1 MSARVNV
8 LRGTNPVTRLLGVLF
23 LTTPLLISVDWVSAG
38 VALLCTL
45 AVTPLCGMSWLQLA
59 RRGWPI
65 LAVTPISGISMAL
78 YGRPE
83 GTEYASFLFAH
94 ITDNS
99 LELALA
105 IMLRV
110 LAIGLPVVLVS
121 YKVDPT
127 DFGDGLAQV
136 LKLPARFVI
145 GSVAGVRLMSL
156 FQRDWR
162 ALERARRSRGLGDRG
177 RVTRFFGQIF
187 ALLVLAL
194 RRGSKLAT
202 AMEARGF
209 GSDHERTW
217 ARESTMSG
225 RDYAVLLACLAI
237 SFVALGVSI
246 ASGAFRFLG
255 A

>member
-1 MSARVNV
+1 MNV
-8 LRGTNPVTRLLGVLF
+8 LRGTNPVTRLLGVLL
-23 LTTPLLISVDWVSAG
+23 LTTPLLISVDRVSAS
-38 VALLCTL
+38 VALACTL

-65 LAVTPISGISMAL
+65 LAVTPISGVSMAL

-83 GTEYASFLFAH
+83 GTEYAGFLFAH

-110 LAIGLPVVLVS
+110 LAIGLPVVIVS
-121 YKVDPT
+121 HKVDPT

-136 LKLPARFVI
+136 LKLPSRFVI

-162 ALERARRSRGLGDRG
+162 ALERARRSRGLGDSG
-177 RVTRFFGQIF
+177 RIRRFFSQVFG
-187 ALLVLAL
+187 LLVLAL

-209 GSDHERTW
+209 GSEQERTW
-217 ARESTMSG
+217 ARTSTLSV
-225 RDYAVLLACLAI
+225 RDYAVLAGCLAI
-237 SFVALGVSI
+237 SLVALGVSI
-246 ASGAFRFLG
+246 ASGEFRFLG